1 MEDSAP
7 RHVGGAVWWPRVRN
21 FLAGYNS
28 GIFLVLAGH
37 PFDTIKVRLQAEG
50 TLSTRFRGPVHC
62 VRETLAHE
70 GVRGLYKGMAA
81 PLFLTGGINSVLFGT
96 QYSVVQHIV
105 QLDGRKVARTTDHM
119 KGALVTGA
127 AISVLVTP
135 MERVKALLQVDYT
148 KSRYRGPVDC
158 ALKITRQHGLQRG
171 LYRGWFPVVISRM
184 SNYAYFGG
192 QAFFSGSIAAFV
204 GVNLEA
210 GDKLP
215 VGYSLVSGGLAGC
228 TYWLS
233 CYPFDVVQNRMMAA
247 EEGTYRGMV
256 DCFRQILRA
265 EGARGLLAGF
275 SPCMLRAFPANAAAF
290 FGFELA
296 IRTLPRDDW
305 SPL

>member
-1 MEDSAP
+1 MPDAAAP
-7 RHVGGAVWWPRVRN
+7 ANAWWPRVRN

-28 GIFLVLAGH
+28 GLCLVLAGH
-37 PFDTIKVRLQAEG
+37 PFDTVKVRLQAEG
-50 TLSTRFRGPVHC
+50 TLSTRFAGPLDC
-62 VRETLAHE
+62 VRETLRHE

-81 PLFLTGGINSVLFGT
+81 PLLLTGGINCVLFGT
-96 QYSVVQHIV
+96 QYSVVQQMVH
-105 QLDGRKVARTTDHM
+105 LDGRTVVRTADHM
-119 KGALVTGA
+119 RAALVTGA
-127 AISVLVTP
+127 GISVLVTP

-158 ALKITRQHGLQRG
+158 AVKITRQHGLQRG

-192 QAFFSGSIAAFV
+192 QAFFSGSLAAAV
-204 GVNLEA
+204 GVDLEA
-210 GDKLP
+210 GEKLP
-215 VGYSLVSGGLAGC
+215 VAYSLVSGGLAGC

-233 CYPFDVVQNRMMAA
+233 CYPFDVVKNRMMAA

-265 EGARGLLAGF
+265 EGAKGLMAGF
-275 SPCMLRAFPANAAAF
+275 SPCMIRAFPANAAAF

-296 IRTLPRDDW
+296 MRTLPET
-305 SPL
+305 L

>member
-1 MEDSAP
+1 M
-7 RHVGGAVWWPRVRN
+7 RN

-50 TLSTRFRGPVHC
+50 TLSTRFQGPLHC
-62 VRETLAHE
+62 VRETVAHE

-105 QLDGRKVARTTDHM
+105 QLDGRAVACTYDHM

-127 AISVLVTP
+127 GISVLVTP

-148 KSRYRGPVDC
+148 KSRYRGPIDC
-158 ALKITRQHGLQRG
+158 VVKITRTHGLQRG

-184 SNYAYFGG
+184 SNYSYFGG
-192 QAFFSGSIAAFV
+192 QAFFSGTIAQTI
-204 GVNLEA
+204 GVNLDA
-210 GDKLP
+210 GEKLP
-215 VGYSLVSGGLAGC
+215 VAYSLVSGGLAGC

-233 CYPFDVVQNRMMAA
+233 CYPFDVVKNRMMAA

-256 DCFRQILRA
+256 DCFRQIVRS
-265 EGARGLLAGF
+265 EGTRGLMAGF

-296 IRTLPRDDW
+296 IRTLPEDDW
-305 SPL
+305 SPF